1 MSLFVVWRGS
11 LDLPALPERCMKIG
25 RNRIV
30 QHVFAGAST
39 KVQIA
44 PSQIKGHDLITTEL
58 SPPYRE
64 ILLRRKGVSRIDTSL
79 PVVVAPSI
87 NDANNL
93 PESFEIQWDSYGE
106 LAAYADTPEKVLNSW
121 VNRFDFR
128 TEDEGSG
135 VPGLRAPQIGALH
148 AISAHFA
155 VGSTFEPATVVLPTG
170 TGKTE
175 TMLAT
180 LVYRRLK
187 RALILVPSDALRSQI
202 ADKFISLGVLPDV
215 QVIPRDLAKPRVA
228 IITAG
233 IRSTDELD
241 SVVQNANVIVA
252 LPNALE
258 ASGAEV
264 VRLLADACT
273 DIIVDE
279 AHHITAKTWLN
290 VRQHFSEKRILQFTA
305 TPFRRDG
312 KRVDGKIIF
321 NYKLGDAQAA
331 GYYRAINLRTIE
343 EYGDGEARDV
353 AIAKE
358 AIAALRHDRDDLKLD
373 HLLMARTSSKDRAEA
388 VGHIYQRLAPDLKP
402 VVVYSGPGRTL
413 INRKAMTLNRPG
425 NRGGSFD

>member
-1 MSLFVVWRGS
+1 M
-11 LDLPALPERCMKIG
+11 
-25 RNRIV
+25 
-30 QHVFAGAST
+30 
-39 KVQIA
+39 A
-44 PSQIKGHDLITTEL
+44 PSVDD
-58 SPPYRE
+58 P
-64 ILLRRKGVSRIDTSL
+64 D
-79 PVVVAPSI
+79 
-87 NDANNL
+87 NL
-93 PESFEIQWDSYGE
+93 PRSFEIQWDSQGE
-106 LAAYADTPEKVLNSW
+106 LATYADTPEKVLKSW
-121 VNRFDFR
+121 INRFDFR
-128 TEDEGSG
+128 TEDEEHE
-135 VPGLRAPQIGALH
+135 VPGLRTPQIGALH

-180 LVYRRLK
+180 LVYRRLG
-187 RALILVPSDALRSQI
+187 RTLVLVPSDTLRGQI
-202 ADKFISLGVLPDV
+202 AGKFIGLGVLPDA
-215 QVIPRDLAKPRVA
+215 QVISRDLAKPRVA
-228 IITAG
+228 IITTG

-241 SVVQNANVIVA
+241 SIIQNANVIVA
-252 LPNALE
+252 LPNVLE
-258 ASGAEV
+258 ASDAEV
-264 VRLLADACT
+264 VRLLADACS
-273 DIIVDE
+273 DLIVDE
-279 AHHITAKTWLN
+279 AHHITAKTWQG
-290 VRQHFSEKRILQFTA
+290 VREHFAAKRILQFTA